1 MASMAHVTD
10 LFITEAGS
18 EPMQSVSAVDA
29 VADGGL
35 RGDRYFNGTGYYS
48 PFDVCQVTLIAREA
62 IEEINREFGLDLT
75 AGEHRRNIVTEGV
88 DVHDLLDHR
97 FRVGD
102 ALLEGTRP
110 RPPCA
115 HVEQLNEQDGVAR
128 ALKNGRGGICADVV
142 ESGQIDVDDSITDIE
157 SLDKTAG
164 IIERLRSK

>member
-1 MASMAHVTD
+1 MVHVTN
-10 LFITEAGS
+10 LFIAEAGS
-18 EPMQSVSAVDA
+18 EPMRSVTEVHA

-35 RGDRYFNGTGYYS
+35 QGDRYFNGTGYYS

-75 AGEHRRNIVTEGV
+75 AGEHRRNIVTEGI

-128 ALKNGRGGICADVV
+128 ALKNGRGGICADVI
-142 ESGQIDVDDSITDIE
+142 ESGRIGVGDSISDIE